1 MEKKWI
7 IGLMSFGSIGTPVWC
22 STTIERE
29 ITLDG
34 QRWTY
39 IDDLRLLKFYE
50 GGEGGEGYS
59 KIKESHPG
67 ISDLSLQTRMQYLVK
82 HYRNVETFLR
92 CLEEAGLPHDW
103 EGEIGSSS
111 PESDLDFDE

>member
-1 MEKKWI
+1 
-7 IGLMSFGSIGTPVWC
+7 MSFGSIGTPVWC

-50 GGEGGEGYS
+50 GGEGGVILKS
-59 KIKESHPG
+59 KRATLAFQI
-67 ISDLSLQTRMQYLVK
+67 
-82 HYRNVETFLR
+82 
-92 CLEEAGLPHDW
+92 
-103 EGEIGSSS
+103 
-111 PESDLDFDE
+111 